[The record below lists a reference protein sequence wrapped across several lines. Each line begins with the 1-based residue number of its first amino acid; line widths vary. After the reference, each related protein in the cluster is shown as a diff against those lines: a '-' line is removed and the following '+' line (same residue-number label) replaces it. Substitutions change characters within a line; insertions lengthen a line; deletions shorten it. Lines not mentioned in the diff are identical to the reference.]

1 MTVCFG
7 SIAPLQIS
15 NGSLR
20 RLMLDYAFAV
30 DGKLFSTGQRM
41 QALPFT
47 GQLNYNGIR
56 STLEGSF
63 TTKESW
69 SNAFGVKHL
78 TIKTMSLGYVG
89 NVWSVDMGMRACI
102 LLSLYIWRSWTIL
115 EQFVK
120 RAGNDPNSRFSI
132 RLLPFFFLSFFLSFL
147 LSFFLSFFPSFL
159 LSFFLSFF
167 LSFLLSVYH
176 GYMHGV
182 CLSVNHSRTC
192 VQCLSVSDSRAY
204 MYYFCL

>member
-69 SNAFGVKHL
+69 SNAFGVKYL

-89 NVWSVDMGMRACI
+89 NV
-102 LLSLYIWRSWTIL
+102 
-115 EQFVK
+115 
-120 RAGNDPNSRFSI
+120 
-132 RLLPFFFLSFFLSFL
+132 
-147 LSFFLSFFPSFL
+147 
-159 LSFFLSFF
+159 
-167 LSFLLSVYH
+167 
-176 GYMHGV
+176 
-182 CLSVNHSRTC
+182 
-192 VQCLSVSDSRAY
+192 
-204 MYYFCL
+204 

>member
-69 SNAFGVKHL
+69 SNAFGVKYL
-78 TIKTMSLGYVG
+78 TIKTMSLGYA
-89 NVWSVDMGMRACI
+89 GMYFMIFIHLAK
-102 LLSLYIWRSWTIL
+102 LNHFGT
-115 EQFVK
+115 
-120 RAGNDPNSRFSI
+120 
-132 RLLPFFFLSFFLSFL
+132 
-147 LSFFLSFFPSFL
+147 
-159 LSFFLSFF
+159 
-167 LSFLLSVYH
+167 
-176 GYMHGV
+176 V
-182 CLSVNHSRTC
+182 CKTC
-192 VQCLSVSDSRAY
+192 GK
-204 MYYFCL
+204 